1 MKKPLMILL
10 SLLIVLVLI
19 PAIGLQMWI
28 AHEEKVSRIPQS
40 GTYTCEELSMTLT
53 FDWPAILTLPDGTTI
68 EVGIDYGRCIMN
80 VSERPLTVDGAYE
93 AHLEDGYVEITFEKL
108 PIPFEPDHPYRFTAP
123 SD

>member
-1 MKKPLMILL
+1 MKKPIRILL
-10 SLLIVLVLI
+10 ALLIVLALI
-19 PAIGLQMWI
+19 PAIGLPMWA
-28 AHEEKVSRIPQS
+28 AHEEKVSQIPKS

-53 FDWPAILTLPDGTTI
+53 FGWPGILTLPDGTTI

-80 VSERPLTVDGAYE
+80 VSERPLTVDGEYE

-108 PIPFEPDHPYRFTAP
+108 PIDFEPDHPYRFTAP